1 MTESVEGRLRRFL
14 LLLTIMVFLATLAE
28 LILEEHTKE
37 TLQFI
42 PFFLCA
48 IGLIAVIAA
57 LLRPQRKSFLALRV
71 SMIIVA
77 LGGMTGVAI
86 HLINNYQFEQE
97 IRPNSALSDLIV
109 ATLKGANPLLAP

>member
-14 LLLTIMVFLATLAE
+14 LLLTIMIFLATLAE

-48 IGLIAVIAA
+48 IGLIAVSAA
-57 LLRPQRKSFLALRV
+57 LLRPQRKTLIALRT
-71 SMIIVA
+71 SMVVVA
-77 LGGMTGVAI
+77 LGGMIGVAI
-86 HLINNYQFEQE
+86 HLINNFEFEQE
-97 IRPNSALSDLIV
+97 IRPNSALSDLII
-109 ATLKGANPLLAP
+109 ATLKGANP